1 MTSQS
6 DKAKKFQ
13 SLHERDG
20 FFIIPNPW
28 DVGSAR
34 LLAAMGFEALAT
46 TSMGFAYS
54 LGRVDGKAGLEDV
67 LAHCRMLAAA
77 SDLPVSADFE
87 NAFADTPRKAAENIL
102 RAAETGLAGC
112 SIEDHTGD
120 PSRPIYDFALAVE
133 RVGAAAEAVRT
144 LGFPFTLT
152 ARAENLLH
160 GVNGLD
166 DTIRRLQAFEAAG
179 ADVLYAPGLKT
190 LEEVRHV
197 TAALSKPVNV
207 LAPMVKGATAEQLGA
222 AGAKRIS
229 VGGALARAA
238 LRSLLQAGAEMRDQ
252 GSFDWTA
259 DLASVAEVNRMLGAV

>member
-6 DKAKKFQ
+6 DKARKFR

-54 LGRVDGKAGLEDV
+54 LGRMDGKAGRDDV
-67 LAHCRMLAAA
+67 LAHCRTLSAA

-87 NAFADTPRKAAENIL
+87 NAFADAPRQAAENIL
-102 RAAETGLAGC
+102 RAAETGLVGC
-112 SIEDHTGD
+112 SIEDFTGD
-120 PSRPIYDFALAVE
+120 PSRPIYDFELAVE
-133 RVGAAAEAVRT
+133 RVSAAAEAVQS

-160 GVNGLD
+160 GVNDLD
-166 DTIRRLQAFEAAG
+166 DTIRRLRAFEVAG

-190 LEEVRHV
+190 LEDVRRV
-197 TAALSKPVNV
+197 TGALSKPVNV
-207 LAPMVKGATAEQLGA
+207 LASMVQGANAEQLGA

-238 LRSLLQAGAEMRDQ
+238 LGSLLRAGMEMRDQ
-252 GSFDWTA
+252 GSFDWLA
-259 DLASVAEVNRMLGAV
+259 DIAPVADVNRMLGTF